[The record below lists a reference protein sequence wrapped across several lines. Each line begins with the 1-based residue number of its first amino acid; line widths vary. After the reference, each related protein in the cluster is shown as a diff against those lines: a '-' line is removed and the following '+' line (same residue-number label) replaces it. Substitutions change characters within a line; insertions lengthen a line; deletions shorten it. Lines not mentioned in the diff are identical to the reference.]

1 MSALP
6 PKADMC
12 GATRMS
18 TKGQKRTCARQ
29 RLQITTAVTYIPAA
43 FLRLSHSLQ

>member
-1 MSALP
+1 MRMSA
-6 PKADMC
+6 M
-12 GATRMS
+12 
-18 TKGQKRTCARQ
+18 GQKRTLCARQ